1 MVDKEVLTDKQNESG
16 YFMYLALNVR
26 APRETTWLDSQV
38 SVKNLFFYWFEKT
51 EQICETSYE
60 KAAKKLHYK
69 SAGRVDQL
77 NWRFPKP

>member
-51 EQICETSYE
+51 EQICET
-60 KAAKKLHYK
+60 
-69 SAGRVDQL
+69 
-77 NWRFPKP
+77 